1 MALNGEQATLLIE
14 LCVSLERSE
23 RNAQELGLRET
34 ATLIRSARTTV
45 SERVFRHRDEDEL
58 MSRID

>member
-23 RNAQELGLRET
+23 RNAVELGLRET
-34 ATLIRSARTTV
+34 THLIRSARTSL
-45 SERVFRHRDEDEL
+45 SERVFRYRDENEL
-58 MSRID
+58 MSRVD